1 MCADPEIGLGLVSYN
16 RSLLLL
22 PLGAR
27 GKSNRSGQRV
37 TRDSSGRRCSCRCE
51 LASWHGGRGQGPHPH
66 RSARVAKSPGTPKI
80 LGCMPSSTGPNPQI
94 RIRLDRGLSRWTPP
108 LGTARIQRD
117 PARSGGIWEDLG
129 RLGRDG
135 GAQPRAQSTNVK
147 GASDPTQ
154 IRVLFYTR

>member
-1 MCADPEIGLGLVSYN
+1 MTRADEGAAAGASWRAGTVA
-16 RSLLLL
+16 
-22 PLGAR
+22 GAR
-27 GKSNRSGQRV
+27 
-37 TRDSSGRRCSCRCE
+37 
-51 LASWHGGRGQGPHPH
+51 AH
-66 RSARVAKSPGTPKI
+66 
-80 LGCMPSSTGPNPQI
+80 I
-94 RIRLDRGLSRWTPP
+94 RIALPVWQSPPERQSFWAACHHQPDLIRKSGFDWIEACLAGSSTPP